1 MLILPGH
8 GSERRSCGGS
18 NHLSPEAFHE
28 APAGC
33 QRCQAAGLACFS
45 DSAGGADWVLILTD
59 GCWRSGA
66 LALAWLMRPLVQG
79 QLPGLVGLRLWATGR
94 VPSETWHH
102 SRCAI
107 AVTAA
112 APTVVRSK
120 VTPLAR
126 VMKGEVVQISFAVPG
141 QGSPRNHDYRGSWSR
156 LGGHP
161 ESSPR
166 GLVLEHRHDQDGL
179 GVGSNVASIASRARW
194 SGPMNCGPAGALA
207 MVVNSVSFMPIA
219 GGRWVQKIAE
229 GSRSRMV

>member
-8 GSERRSCGGS
+8 GSERRSYGDS
-18 NHLSPEAFHE
+18 NHRSPEAFQE

-59 GCWRSGA
+59 GCWPVGRFGARLADATFGPGSG
-66 LALAWLMRPLVQG
+66 
-79 QLPGLVGLRLWATGR
+79 LPGLVGLHLWATGR

-120 VTPLAR
+120 ATPLAG
-126 VMKGEVVQISFAVPG
+126 VMKGEVVQISFAFPG
-141 QGSPRNHDYRGSWSR
+141 QGSPRNRDDRGSWSR

-161 ESSPR
+161 EFSPR
-166 GLVLEHRHDQDGL
+166 GWSWSTGTIRTGL
-179 GVGSNVASIASRARW
+179 GLVRTWRALL
-194 SGPMNCGPAGALA
+194 PALA
-207 MVVNSVSFMPIA
+207 GP
-219 GGRWVQKIAE
+219 GR
-229 GSRSRMV
+229 

>member
-1 MLILPGH
+1 MR
-8 GSERRSCGGS
+8 GSSR
-18 NHLSPEAFHE
+18 
-28 APAGC
+28 
-33 QRCQAAGLACFS
+33 
-45 DSAGGADWVLILTD
+45 T
-59 GCWRSGA
+59 CWQM
-66 LALAWLMRPLVQG
+66 LMRG
-79 QLPGLVGLRLWATGR
+79 LWATGR

-120 VTPLAR
+120 VTPLVG
-126 VMKGEVVQISFAVPG
+126 VMKGEVVQISFAFPG
-141 QGSPRNHDYRGSWSR
+141 QGSPRNRDDRGSWSR

-166 GLVLEHRHDQDGL
+166 GWSWSTGTNQDGL
-179 GVGSNVASIASRARW
+179 GVGSNVASIASSPRW